1 MSVPQSHTLTKEER
15 LCGKTTV
22 SALISSGKWGTTPHL
37 RFCWSAGHET
47 SLNRLMVSVPKKF
60 FKRAVK
66 RNLLKR
72 RMREAY
78 RLQKELL
85 TATGIDL
92 LLAYSHPEVAD
103 FATLY
108 AEVTEI
114 LGRIQAKADSS
125 SAGTTPS
132 SFAGSTGESPAV

>member
-1 MSVPQSHTLTKEER
+1 MTSPQSHTLTKEER

-22 SALISSGKWGTTPHL
+22 SALISSGKWGAAPHL
-37 RFCWSAGHET
+37 RYCWSAGHET
-47 SLNRLMVSVPKKF
+47 GLNRIMVSVPKKF

-92 LLAYSHPEVAD
+92 LLTYSHPEVAD
-103 FATLY
+103 FATIY
-108 AEVTEI
+108 AEVTDI
-114 LGRIQAKADSS
+114 LSRIEAKTE
-125 SAGTTPS
+125 SAS

>member
-1 MSVPQSHTLTKEER
+1 MTSPQSHTLSKEER

-22 SALISSGKWGTTPHL
+22 SALISDGKWGTTPHL
-37 RFCWSAGHET
+37 RFCWAAGRDT
-47 SLNRLMVSVPKKF
+47 GRNRLMVSVPKKF

-85 TATGIDL
+85 AATGVDL
-92 LLAYSHPEVAD
+92 MLAYSHPEVAD
-103 FATLY
+103 FALLY
-108 AEVTEI
+108 AEVAEI
-114 LGRIQAKADSS
+114 LQRISAKLTA
-125 SAGTTPS
+125 A
-132 SFAGSTGESPAV
+132 E

>member
-1 MSVPQSHTLTKEER
+1 MTSPLGHTLSKEER

-22 SALISSGKWGTTPHL
+22 SALISDGKWGTTPHL
-37 RFCWSAGHET
+37 RFCWAAGRDT
-47 SLNRLMVSVPKKF
+47 GLNRLMVSVPKKF

-85 TATGIDL
+85 AATGVDL
-92 LLAYSHPEVAD
+92 MLAYSHPEVAD
-103 FATLY
+103 FAVLY

-114 LGRIQAKADSS
+114 LQRISAKL
-125 SAGTTPS
+125 
-132 SFAGSTGESPAV
+132 PATE

>member
-1 MSVPQSHTLTKEER
+1 MTPPLGHTLPKEER

-22 SALISSGKWGTTPHL
+22 SALISDGKWGTTPHL
-37 RFCWSAGHET
+37 RFCWAAGRDT
-47 SLNRLMVSVPKKF
+47 GRNRLMVSVPKKF

-85 TATGIDL
+85 AATGVDL
-92 LLAYSHPEVAD
+92 MLAYSHPEVAD
-103 FATLY
+103 FELLY
-108 AEVTEI
+108 AEVAEI
-114 LGRIQAKADSS
+114 LQRISAKLTA
-125 SAGTTPS
+125 A
-132 SFAGSTGESPAV
+132 E

>member
-1 MSVPQSHTLTKEER
+1 MTAPQSHTLTKEER

-22 SALISSGKWGTTPHL
+22 SALISSGKWGVMPHL
-37 RFCWSAGHET
+37 RYCWSAGHET
-47 SLNRLMVSVPKKF
+47 GLNRIMVSVPKKF

-85 TATGIDL
+85 PTTGIDL
-92 LLAYSHPEVAD
+92 LLAYSHAEAAD
-103 FATLY
+103 FATIY
-108 AEVTEI
+108 AEVTTI
-114 LGRIQAKADSS
+114 LGRIS
-125 SAGTTPS
+125 S
-132 SFAGSTGESPAV
+132 SFAGSTSSSFAGSTSESQSPAQ

>member
-1 MSVPQSHTLTKEER
+1 MTSPLGHTLSKEER

-22 SALISSGKWGTTPHL
+22 SALISDGKWGTTPHL
-37 RFCWSAGHET
+37 RFCWAAGRGT
-47 SLNRLMVSVPKKF
+47 GLNRLMVSVPKKF

-85 TATGIDL
+85 AATGVDL
-92 LLAYSHPEVAD
+92 MLAYSHPEVAD
-103 FATLY
+103 FAVLY

-114 LGRIQAKADSS
+114 LQRISAKL
-125 SAGTTPS
+125 
-132 SFAGSTGESPAV
+132 PATE